1 MSILKFVRV
10 RCFYVLAACLNL
22 FWGLIT
28 MHQAGSYRDDG
39 STDEFGQFSYNRDTD
54 RFGMA
59 RDEPAHHEHAGRGK
73 QLILRVARGE
83 RPRASADRVDSNWNN
98 NDNNSINE
106 EFDPYSGLSP
116 GSDFRGAGGGRRSKG
131 GRNGGAG
138 IDDDED
144 DDDDGDARSDGSSAE
159 SSGRS
164 DGGDSVD
171 LNIFGGRRPLSSR
184 SGRAPASSPVPPQA
198 PRASP
203 LHPDEMNRGGRG
215 EGEGEEEDSSMG
227 ATARRARSK
236 DKVAGNNNH
245 SGKYEEDG
253 AAARTAAAM
262 ADALA
267 AHPVPTP
274 IIFRGPMTVR
284 RVACAHTHTCDKQN
298 TRTLQALLEKS
309 LLWINSIFYSYPLGP
324 FSPA

>member
-1 MSILKFVRV
+1 
-10 RCFYVLAACLNL
+10 
-22 FWGLIT
+22 
-28 MHQAGSYRDDG
+28 MHQAGSYQDEG
-39 STDEFGQFSYNRDTD
+39 ATDEFGQFNYRQQDNE

-59 RDEPAHHEHAGRGK
+59 RDAPGHHEHAGRGK
-73 QLILRVARGE
+73 ALILRVARGE
-83 RPRASADRVDSNWNN
+83 RPRASADRVDDGGWHNN
-98 NDNNSINE
+98 ANE

-116 GSDFRGAGGGRRSKG
+116 GSDFKGGSRGSQGGRRHG
-131 GRNGGAG
+131 GGIG
-138 IDDDED
+138 IDDDD
-144 DDDDGDARSDGSSAE
+144 DDEDARSEVSSPE

-171 LNIFGGRRPLSSR
+171 LNIFGGRRPPSSR

-203 LHPDEMNRGGRG
+203 LHPDEMNVGGASG
-215 EGEGEEEDSSMG
+215 QDEEKSEQSMG

-236 DKVAGNNNH
+236 DQVAASNG
-245 SGKYEEDG
+245 GKHGDEVSDG

-274 IIFRGPMTVR
+274 IIFRGPMTVCFEACMRVSLMEAAGTPPHIMLR
-284 RVACAHTHTCDKQN
+284 RPPCICPPDLHFWLPCFFFYANRWSAWLK
-298 TRTLQALLEKS
+298 TRRKWRLLEPWRARRQPWTVS
-309 LLWINSIFYSYPLGP
+309 
-324 FSPA
+324 AVC